1 MSRRGKVNWGVL
13 LALAGVCI
21 CGFSTGFGFGRIYE
35 KSMKDRPTG
44 TATDREVEPIE
55 EIKRISSENCFL
67 QLRIERYKERYL
79 LDELESPEEVK

>member
-1 MSRRGKVNWGVL
+1 M
-13 LALAGVCI
+13 
-21 CGFSTGFGFGRIYE
+21 
-35 KSMKDRPTG
+35 
-44 TATDREVEPIE
+44 ATDREVELIE